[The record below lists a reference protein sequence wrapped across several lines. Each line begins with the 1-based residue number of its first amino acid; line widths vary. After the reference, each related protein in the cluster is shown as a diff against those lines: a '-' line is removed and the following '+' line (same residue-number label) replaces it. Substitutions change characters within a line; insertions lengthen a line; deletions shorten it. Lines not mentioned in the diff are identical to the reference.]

1 MIDTRKEF
9 GEQLKKMV
17 SERQALDKIGD
28 WAHSVHMDWP
38 GCEDI
43 KFLKFLIALGTLE
56 LGPEFAIPYEELDK
70 IADDIIA
77 GKDVELK

>member
-1 MIDTRKEF
+1 MIDTKKEF

-17 SERQALDKIGD
+17 SERQALDKIGR
-28 WAHSVHMDWP
+28 WAYSVYLNWYD
-38 GCEDI
+38 CEDA
-43 KFLKFLIALGTLE
+43 KFLKSLIDLGTLE
-56 LGPEFAIPYEELDK
+56 LGPEFAVPYEELDE